1 MSDVE
6 NLAQDSESEDGFSL
20 AQLAGF
26 DTSDIAEVR
35 FESLP
40 GGAYVGEGVSAK
52 LEKTTNRDDE
62 VRFVLTLVTEVSEV
76 KAITERGVDKE
87 GLVGKKHTERFYIV
101 PAKAEE
107 GIGLIRAF
115 YADIGL
121 PNGGAI
127 GAAEDED
134 GNPIEGFADAFVG
147 HSFPFKIHRQPRKD
161 DPSTKDSR
169 MRLK

>member
-1 MSDVE
+1 MPDD
-6 NLAQDSESEDGFSL
+6 NLETEQEDGGFTL
-20 AQLAGF
+20 AALAGF
-26 DTSDIAEVR
+26 DASDVAELR

-62 VRFVLTLVTEVSEV
+62 TRFVLTLVTEVVEV
-76 KAITERGVDKE
+76 KAVTERGVDKE

-121 PNGGAI
+121 PNGGVI
-127 GAAEDED
+127 GAADDED

-147 HSFPFKIHRQPRKD
+147 HQFPFKIARVARRD